1 MASQIL
7 QEFEIESFHASA
19 LADTYAAP
27 LWAPSDGEADAF
39 YEEADGL
46 YVSRADSFRCA
57 KGLMVA
63 LGLEAAAALCFYGL
77 WHLWHILR

>member
-1 MASQIL
+1 MAGQVL
-7 QEFEIESFHASA
+7 EEFEVESFHASA
-19 LADTYAAP
+19 LANSYAGP
-27 LWAPSDGEADAF
+27 LWAPSDGRASTF
-39 YEEADGL
+39 REEADGL

-63 LGLEAAAALCFYGL
+63 LGMEAAAALCFYGL